1 MWWRRVRRAVV
12 VATWNLENLLR
23 PGSESG
29 PSDEGA
35 YDAKLAELARVIG
48 ELAPDVLG
56 VQEIGGLGPLED
68 LRDRLGGDWHA
79 ASSELPD
86 GRGIR
91 VGFLSRLGLGDVT
104 HVGDFPEG
112 LQPVQVGDDGDTI
125 EAMGRGA
132 LRVRVRAGGRAST
145 WSTAT

>member
-1 MWWRRVRRAVV
+1 VRRAVV
-12 VATWNLENLLR
+12 VARWNLENLLR

-29 PSDEGA
+29 PSDEAA
-35 YDAKLAELARVIG
+35 YDAKLAELAELARVIG

-86 GRGIR
+86 GPRCSP
-91 VGFLSRLGLGDVT
+91 SR
-104 HVGDFPEG
+104 
-112 LQPVQVGDDGDTI
+112 
-125 EAMGRGA
+125 
-132 LRVRVRAGGRAST
+132 
-145 WSTAT
+145 